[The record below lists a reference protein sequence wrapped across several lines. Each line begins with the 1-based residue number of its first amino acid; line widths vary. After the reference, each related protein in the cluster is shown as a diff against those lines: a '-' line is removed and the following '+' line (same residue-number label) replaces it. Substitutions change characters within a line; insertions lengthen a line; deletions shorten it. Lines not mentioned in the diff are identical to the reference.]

1 MRHRS
6 LERMLALPVL
16 LGCLVLGQTLN
27 AFADVIFNLDVPF
40 SGPVANPCV
49 PEPVTINQPAF
60 MHMVFHATTT
70 NNTLHFDTS
79 DNTFN
84 ISGVGTVTGTNYTV
98 SQTITDVLNIGAGAD
113 ITSIDDFHVISHGT
127 PPNFTMHVTVHIA
140 INANGTPTANIDK
153 TTTSCP

>member
-1 MRHRS
+1 MRHRNLS
-6 LERMLALPVL
+6 RMLALPVL

-60 MHMVFHATTT
+60 MHMVFHATIT

-98 SQTITDVLNIGAGAD
+98 SQTITDSLNIGPGAD
-113 ITSIDDFHVISHGT
+113 VTSIDDFHVISHGT
-127 PPNFTMHVTVHIA
+127 PPNFTMHVTVHVA
-140 INANGTPTANIDK
+140 INANGVPTANIDK